1 MRLKD
6 LFSVPTGQKITEK
19 HLRRVLVSSICSILL
34 SMGCLVSVTWAW
46 FVVSIEN
53 TGNVIQIGSPEI
65 DVFVDDVRGETILN
79 PSEDSHIVSLEHAGE
94 TDDLDQ
100 KSILYAVLTI
110 VPDEEM
116 SSDEPFSVYTV
127 LGPEKDYEK
136 VEIFTEVQCE
146 LSWEASWIEP
156 ANAAP
161 LTDECLSF
169 LKAEKTLTASEG
181 AGEQSEKTDE
191 DNPDGTDVGT
201 EDGSEE
207 DPQTDSQTQ
216 PTGEIDPDII
226 PEIKDNTN

>member
-110 VPDEEM
+110 VPDQEM
-116 SSDEPFSVYTV
+116 SSDEPISVYTV

-191 DNPDGTDVGT
+191 DNPDGADPST
-201 EDGSEE
+201 EGGSEE
-207 DPQTDSQTQ
+207 DPSKDDGAETDGTVI
-216 PTGEIDPDII
+216 T
-226 PEIKDNTN
+226 PEVT